1 LRLAVAWCAALAA
14 LTLLPGCT
22 AIAVTGTAVSVT
34 ASAVGLAASAAVGT
48 VKVAGKGIGMA
59 ADALGGDDKPDAS
72 GIVIRESV
80 RDTGGQMPRQAP

>member
-1 LRLAVAWCAALAA
+1 MAVCAAWAA
-14 LTLLPGCT
+14 LGLLPGCT
-22 AIAVTGTAVSVT
+22 AIAVTGTAASVT
-34 ASAVGLAASAAVGT
+34 ASAIGLAASAAVGT

-80 RDTGGQMPRQAP
+80 RDTGGPAPRPAP

>member
-1 LRLAVAWCAALAA
+1 MAVCTAFAAFAV
-14 LTLLPGCT
+14 LPGCT
-22 AIAVTGTAVSVT
+22 VIAVTGTAVSVT

-80 RDTGGQMPRQAP
+80 RDTGGQTPRQAP